1 MAVKKH
7 LFISNF
13 NLMRNFLLKIG
24 LFSALLIVLGIIF
37 GLLADHGLRSL
48 RKGEFGEW
56 NRYRTDSIHSNWI
69 ILGNSRAYRHFST
82 QIIDSILR
90 VDSYNL
96 GATNATFPFQRL
108 RYNYYR
114 RFADKPSVLILS
126 VDVGTTLHTE
136 DGIPDRQ
143 QFIPILNEP
152 EIQKGLKGYKNGF
165 QWFDYYN
172 PVTKYNRCFEA
183 MKQGLFSF
191 IGIPESGVERYKGF
205 INENYKWDGTF
216 EQFKAQYPMGKKM
229 PVDKNVIEDLTSFL
243 RQTAGEGIRVVMVY
257 SPEYIEGQQ
266 LILNRDS
273 IVKIYRDISNKM
285 SVPFLD
291 YSSHPICYDKSCF
304 YNSTHLTLD
313 GAEQFSKIVCSD
325 LKLMGNEYSR

>member
-1 MAVKKH
+1 MKKH

-24 LFSALLIVLGIIF
+24 LFSVMLVVLGIIF
-37 GLLADHGLRSL
+37 GQLADHGLRSL

-56 NRYRTDSIHSNWI
+56 NRYRTDSIRSNWI

-82 QIIDSILR
+82 QIIDSILH

-108 RYNYYR
+108 RYNYFR
-114 RFADKPSVLILS
+114 RFALKPSVVILS
-126 VDVGTTLHTE
+126 VDAGTTLHTE

-143 QFIPILNEP
+143 QFIPILNDL
-152 EIQKGLKGYKNGF
+152 EIQKGLKGYKNSF

-172 PVTKYNRCFEA
+172 PITKYSRCFDA
-183 MKQGLFSF
+183 MKQGILSF
-191 IGIPESGVERYKGF
+191 IGIPETGVEKEKGF
-205 INENYKWDGTF
+205 TNENYKWDGTF
-216 EQFKAQYPMGKKM
+216 EQFKAQYPKGYYM
-229 PVDKNVIEDLTSFL
+229 PVEKKVIEDLSSFL

>member
-1 MAVKKH
+1 
-7 LFISNF
+7 
-13 NLMRNFLLKIG
+13 MRNFLLKIG

-114 RFADKPSVLILS
+114 RFADKPSVVILS
-126 VDVGTTLHTE
+126 VDAGTTLHTE

-216 EQFKAQYPMGKKM
+216 EQCKAQYPMGKKM

>member
-1 MAVKKH
+1 
-7 LFISNF
+7 
-13 NLMRNFLLKIG
+13 MRNFLLKIG

-96 GATNATFPFQRL
+96 GATNATFTFQRL

-126 VDVGTTLHTE
+126 VDAGTTLHTE

-191 IGIPESGVERYKGF
+191 IGIS
-205 INENYKWDGTF
+205 
-216 EQFKAQYPMGKKM
+216 
-229 PVDKNVIEDLTSFL
+229 
-243 RQTAGEGIRVVMVY
+243 
-257 SPEYIEGQQ
+257 
-266 LILNRDS
+266 
-273 IVKIYRDISNKM
+273 
-285 SVPFLD
+285 
-291 YSSHPICYDKSCF
+291 YSSHLKIRVPFGFK
-304 YNSTHLTLD
+304 TLKHS
-313 GAEQFSKIVCSD
+313 ENPPLIIVCQS
-325 LKLMGNEYSR
+325 MPFNVP

>member
-1 MAVKKH
+1 
-7 LFISNF
+7 
-13 NLMRNFLLKIG
+13 MRNFLLKIG

-114 RFADKPSVLILS
+114 RFADKPSVVILS
-126 VDVGTTLHTE
+126 VDAGTTLHTE

-205 INENYKWDGTF
+205 INEYYKWDGTF

>member
-1 MAVKKH
+1 VKKH

-114 RFADKPSVLILS
+114 RFADKPSVVILS
-126 VDVGTTLHTE
+126 VDAGTTLHTE

-216 EQFKAQYPMGKKM
+216 EQFKAQYPMGKKC
-229 PVDKNVIEDLTSFL
+229 
-243 RQTAGEGIRVVMVY
+243 
-257 SPEYIEGQQ
+257 Q
-266 LILNRDS
+266 LIR
-273 IVKIYRDISNKM
+273 M
-285 SVPFLD
+285 
-291 YSSHPICYDKSCF
+291 
-304 YNSTHLTLD
+304 
-313 GAEQFSKIVCSD
+313 
-325 LKLMGNEYSR
+325 